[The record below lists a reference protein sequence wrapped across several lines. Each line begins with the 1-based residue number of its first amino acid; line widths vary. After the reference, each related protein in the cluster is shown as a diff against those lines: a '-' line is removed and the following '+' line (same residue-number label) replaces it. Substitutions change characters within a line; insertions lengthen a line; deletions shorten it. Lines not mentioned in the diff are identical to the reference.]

1 MPMFRLKSACA
12 AALLLLALPVS
23 AADVASSAGQR
34 VEAADLQAG
43 ARMLPPQLREA
54 LANSSSNARNFTVDL
69 LTRRVIA
76 ERARADKLEAD
87 PVVAAQLRQAAE
99 RVLHE
104 AWLTRKMEAAAS
116 VEAAEKLARE
126 EYRAYPDR
134 FVRDAEVH
142 VRHILLKACA
152 CAGEDG
158 ADRKAAEAVLARLRN
173 GEDFTKL
180 AAELSLDTSNAG
192 KGGDLGFFGRG
203 KMVPAF
209 EEAAFA
215 LTEPGQLSDLVET
228 QFGYH
233 IIRLEARRDA
243 GRRSFDEVRDEL
255 VAVYTKRLGER
266 ARGAEIDA
274 VRSAPDFRIDDEALA
289 AAVEALRHDAGKN

>member
-1 MPMFRLKSACA
+1 M
-12 AALLLLALPVS
+12 
-23 AADVASSAGQR
+23 
-34 VEAADLQAG
+34 
-43 ARMLPPQLREA
+43 
-54 LANSSSNARNFTVDL
+54 
-69 LTRRVIA
+69 
-76 ERARADKLEAD
+76 
-87 PVVAAQLRQAAE
+87 
-99 RVLHE
+99 
-104 AWLTRKMEAAAS
+104 
-116 VEAAEKLARE
+116 
-126 EYRAYPDR
+126 
-134 FVRDAEVH
+134 
-142 VRHILLKACA
+142 
-152 CAGEDG
+152 
-158 ADRKAAEAVLARLRN
+158 
-173 GEDFTKL
+173 
-180 AAELSLDTSNAG
+180 SLDTSNAG